1 VTTPAEELREAATAL
16 REWAKDIPRPDFYLA
31 VADWLDETADWVAAA
46 DAPETSP
53 WVTGPLRI
61 ARAYMLEAA
70 APRIIAVE
78 RERIAQLAEQEAAHA
93 DLQVA
98 SDEAR
103 IVGAVLR
110 KFATRLRQEV
120 TGLAVAERTL
130 EPDDGTEESGR

>member
-1 VTTPAEELREAATAL
+1 MSDAGLPVEAVEAAL
-16 REWAKDIPRPDFYLA
+16 RTRDGSQSMT
-31 VADWLDETADWVAAA
+31 DEGLIRD
-46 DAPETSP
+46 
-53 WVTGPLRI
+53 
-61 ARAYMLEAA
+61 MLEAA

-120 TGLAVAERTL
+120 TDLAVAERTL
-130 EPDDGTEESGR
+130 GRLPEPGDFEPEDSSEESGR